1 MDRADATDCFHHNH
15 RDLFMSCHFPTP
27 ASAARVCIRGLA
39 RAFFFWGAVV
49 GATSA
54 SAQET
59 WQEDIGSF
67 ADGLVTTVLDQ
78 QAVAGAVVTVVTGD
92 R

>member
-1 MDRADATDCFHHNH
+1 
-15 RDLFMSCHFPTP
+15 MSCHFPTS
-27 ASAARVCIRGLA
+27 ASAARARVKGLA
-39 RAFFFWGAVV
+39 RVFFFWGAVM

-54 SAQET
+54 TAQET

-92 R
+92 G